1 MDFKNSY
8 QRKKSTN
15 NLISLFVINTI
26 VLFFLSIAIL
36 TYLKSSSIENY
47 FKENITVSIYLK
59 NSSRDSDIKQINKF
73 LNLNENVKSIE
84 FISKEDAAELFTNEI
99 GEEFVGFLGYNPLLD
114 LISVRLFGEKIDIYN
129 IEEFI
134 ESLDNFEFI
143 EEIEYDKPL
152 VESLVNNFKKTN
164 PKKNNEFFIKIYC
177 SRGGMRSQSIAWLLE
192 KYKLNPITL
201 KGGYKIY
208 RRWVLDSFSKKLNIV
223 VIGGK
228 TGTGKTRL
236 LSLLEKY
243 KYQTIDLEG
252 FACHRGST
260 FGGLG
265 MKEQPSNEQ
274 FENKIAEKL
283 NSFKCS
289 NNIFVEAESANIGKC
304 KIPHEFFNQMKNSRR
319 IEIIR
324 SESNR
329 LDELIDTYSV
339 FKKEELQES
348 VLRIKKRLGPQ
359 RTKIA
364 LESIHN
370 EKWDL
375 VCRSV
380 LDYYDKCYEYEKVGK
395 TNIKIIDLTDKKYDE
410 SILELINNVL

>member
-47 FKENITVSIYLK
+47 FKENVTVSIYLK

-152 VESLVNNFKKTN
+152 VESLVNNFKKIGVLIIITSVL
-164 PKKNNEFFIKIYC
+164 FFI
-177 SRGGMRSQSIAWLLE
+177 
-192 KYKLNPITL
+192 T
-201 KGGYKIY
+201 
-208 RRWVLDSFSKKLNIV
+208 SFI
-223 VIGGK
+223 
-228 TGTGKTRL
+228 
-236 LSLLEKY
+236 
-243 KYQTIDLEG
+243 
-252 FACHRGST
+252 
-260 FGGLG
+260 
-265 MKEQPSNEQ
+265 
-274 FENKIAEKL
+274 
-283 NSFKCS
+283 
-289 NNIFVEAESANIGKC
+289 
-304 KIPHEFFNQMKNSRR
+304 
-319 IEIIR
+319 
-324 SESNR
+324 
-329 LDELIDTYSV
+329 
-339 FKKEELQES
+339 
-348 VLRIKKRLGPQ
+348 
-359 RTKIA
+359 
-364 LESIHN
+364 
-370 EKWDL
+370 
-375 VCRSV
+375 
-380 LDYYDKCYEYEKVGK
+380 
-395 TNIKIIDLTDKKYDE
+395 
-410 SILELINNVL
+410 LINNSIKISIYSKRDIIKTMQLVGATKSFIRRPFISSYVRIGFYSSLISLILLFISLSQASLELDEIDFFSNIKDIIILVSFIILFGIFTSYISSYFITQKYLKLKISR

>member
-1 MDFKNSY
+1 MHFKRKELDKFRSLNGPLIDVRSPSEYYKGHMPNSINIPLFDDDERSIIGTIY
-8 QRKKSTN
+8 KKEGRKKAVIEGLKFFEKKMELLLD
-15 NLISLFVINTI
+15 NLFM
-26 VLFFLSIAIL
+26 
-36 TYLKSSSIENY
+36 SIESY
-47 FKENITVSIYLK
+47 E
-59 NSSRDSDIKQINKF
+59 
-73 LNLNENVKSIE
+73 
-84 FISKEDAAELFTNEI
+84 
-99 GEEFVGFLGYNPLLD
+99 
-114 LISVRLFGEKIDIYN
+114 
-129 IEEFI
+129 
-134 ESLDNFEFI
+134 
-143 EEIEYDKPL
+143 
-152 VESLVNNFKKTN
+152 TN

-283 NSFKCS
+283 YSFKIS
-289 NNIFVEAESANIGKC
+289 NSIFVEAESANIGKC

-364 LESIHN
+364 LESINN
-370 EKWDL
+370 ERWDL
-375 VCRSV
+375 VCKSV

-395 TNIKIIDLTDKKYDE
+395 TNIKILDLTDKKYDE
-410 SILELINNVL
+410 SILELVNNVL